1 MKTAISIP
9 DRIFERGEKLARRLS
24 KTRSQLYS
32 EAVDEYVTRHDPD
45 TVTAR
50 LNAVLDSLNESD
62 DRFVTD
68 TANSVLSNVE
78 W

>member
-9 DRIFERGEKLARRLS
+9 DPIFERGDKLARRLS
-24 KTRSQLYS
+24 KTRSQLYA

-50 LNAVLDSLNESD
+50 LNAVVDSLADTE
-62 DRFVTD
+62 DRFVSD
-68 TANSVLSNVE
+68 TANSILSHVE